1 MTTEE
6 IVAELDRQIGRLQQ
20 VRGLLGEADRGV
32 AAVLSGKRGRPKGS
46 GKTAA
51 GLALASLTSSTPQ
64 WTMSP
69 EGRER
74 IAAAQRTRWAKQK
87 GTGAPRKITAGNVA
101 KKAAGKA
108 VAKAPG
114 KTAARKAIA
123 VKSIAA
129 EEITA

>member
-51 GLALASLTSSTPQ
+51 GVALASLTSSNPK

-87 GTGAPRKITAGNVA
+87 GKGAP
-101 KKAAGKA
+101 KKATIKKA
-108 VAKAPG
+108 MRKSPG
-114 KTAARKAIA
+114 KTVARKAIA
-123 VKSIAA
+123 VKSAAA

>member
-6 IVAELDRQIGRLQQ
+6 IVAELDLQIGRLQQ

-46 GKTAA
+46 GTTAA
-51 GLALASLTSSTPQ
+51 GLALASLTSSNPKR
-64 WTMSP
+64 TMSP
-69 EGRER
+69 EARER

-87 GTGAPRKITAGNVA
+87 GTGAP
-101 KKAAGKA
+101 KKATIKKA
-108 VAKAPG
+108 TRKSPG
-114 KTAARKAIA
+114 KTVARKAIA
-123 VKSIAA
+123 VKSAAA